1 MRTRESCRARLR
13 MQPVVEQCPNGANTT
28 ARGCPGFQNDDR
40 YAGRVKKISCAQTGE
55 ARADDHN
62 GGVGIKR
69 TRRDASNDSRG
80 ERYPTRHLLQKSSAI
95 HVLFLR
101 SGDGNSASARVAIRE
116 SQNTAPP
123 IITRGST
130 MSMPLIAL

>member
-1 MRTRESCRARLR
+1 

-69 TRRDASNDSRG
+69 TRRDASNRCRG
-80 ERYPTRHLLQKSSAI
+80 QRKRTRGLLKKSSAI
-95 HVLFLR
+95 HILLFVAEDAVP
-101 SGDGNSASARVAIRE
+101 SGMAASWRGQSGRVKEDRPCWLFIAGAR
-116 SQNTAPP
+116 
-123 IITRGST
+123 
-130 MSMPLIAL
+130 